1 MLHVRGEEKRQT
13 KQQRRR
19 EDRCGV
25 VLFLC
30 VAFFCLFLGSA
41 STTFLTNCTL
51 AEPFLRELV
60 NCVQFEKCLKS
71 SLRHLGV
78 LDSSVLG
85 RQQDGDS

>member
-1 MLHVRGEEKRQT
+1 MLEEKRRDKPNSRGEEKT
-13 KQQRRR
+13 DV
-19 EDRCGV
+19 E
-25 VLFLC
+25 LFSFSVF